1 VAAPAASESAGAEVT
16 PRPDPTSL
24 TTEALRREVATLRE
38 LMEARIEGHLRL
50 TEQHF
55 AALDKA
61 TLLARADAEK
71 VPQLIDVRLGAL
83 QALHAERFEA
93 AKESVNEQHRSST
106 LAIAKSE
113 AAINKQIDQISLGI
127 STGIKSLDDKIL
139 DVKDR
144 LSRTDSERGAFGKAD
159 VALGGGLAAIAT
171 LIAIGSFVF
180 RERPVAAA
188 VPPIIF
194 SPGSIVAP
202 ATPPLPKAPP

>member
-1 VAAPAASESAGAEVT
+1 MAAPAASESAGAEVT

-113 AAINKQIDQISLGI
+113 AAINKQIDQISLSI
-127 STGIKSLDDKIL
+127 STGLKSLDDKIL

-144 LSRTDSERGAFGKAD
+144 LSRTDSERGAFGKAG
-159 VALGGGLAAIAT
+159 VALASVIGAVAT

-180 RERPVAAA
+180 RDSPSNSSPP
-188 VPPIIF
+188 PPIVF
-194 SPGSIVAP
+194 QPGSIV
-202 ATPPLPKAPP
+202 TPVSPSPRAPP